1 MVVAVVYCSREN
13 QMHTANILK
22 LMYILLIYTGLA
34 EGDLNLFRVL
44 AVLIILLCIFF
55 LVPQVIPIW
64 IFHSRHTMTAVTF
77 AFIRFLSIV
86 LTIIFVFGFAN
97 DCWCAPPWQWQI
109 GALAVFLAYILFIL
123 QLGGMPYF
131 GVYIHMLVNIVI
143 TFVKLVF
150 LPFFLI
156 LSFAIPFYMLFVR
169 DRGAMQV
176 GLDEVSFGSLWL
188 KSLFPNRLNRSQT
201 LQGLFSR

>member
-1 MVVAVVYCSREN
+1 
-13 QMHTANILK
+13 
-22 LMYILLIYTGLA
+22 MYILLIYTGLA

-169 DRGAMQV
+169 ERGAMQV

-188 KSLFPNRLNRSQT
+188 KILFPNRLNRSQT

>member
-13 QMHTANILK
+13 QMHTANKIDV
-22 LMYILLIYTGLA
+22 LLIYTGLA

-86 LTIIFVFGFAN
+86 LTIIFVSGFAN

-143 TFVKLVF
+143 TFVELVF

-169 DRGAMQV
+169 ERGAMQV
-176 GLDEVSFGSLWL
+176 GLDEMSFGSLWL
-188 KSLFPNRLNRSQT
+188 KILFPNRLNRSQT

>member
-1 MVVAVVYCSREN
+1 MCIAAERIKCTRKIDVYTTYIHRTCGRGPKSVPGAGCSDN
-13 QMHTANILK
+13 SPV
-22 LMYILLIYTGLA
+22 YILPRTTSHSHL
-34 EGDLNLFRVL
+34 D
-44 AVLIILLCIFF
+44 
-55 LVPQVIPIW
+55 IPIW

-123 QLGGMPYF
+123 QLGGMPSF

-169 DRGAMQV
+169 ERERCHAGWS
-176 GLDEVSFGSLWL
+176 G
-188 KSLFPNRLNRSQT
+188 RSVVWI
-201 LQGLFSR
+201 SMA

>member
-1 MVVAVVYCSREN
+1 
-13 QMHTANILK
+13 
-22 LMYILLIYTGLA
+22 
-34 EGDLNLFRVL
+34 VL

-55 LVPQVIPIW
+55 LVPQVIPIR

-86 LTIIFVFGFAN
+86 LTIIFVSGFAN
-97 DCWCAPPWQWQI
+97 DCWCAPSWQWQI

-169 DRGAMQV
+169 ERGAMQIEPFSNPARAIFKV
-176 GLDEVSFGSLWL
+176 IFRLWEKWISTPSLKTESSSMLLWL
-188 KSLFPNRLNRSQT
+188 DSSSSHL
-201 LQGLFSR
+201 

>member
-1 MVVAVVYCSREN
+1 
-13 QMHTANILK
+13 
-22 LMYILLIYTGLA
+22 MYILLIYTGLA

-55 LVPQVIPIW
+55 LVPQVIPIL

-109 GALAVFLAYILFIL
+109 GALAVFLAYILLIL

-131 GVYIHMLVNIVI
+131 GSIY
-143 TFVKLVF
+143 TCW
-150 LPFFLI
+150 LI
-156 LSFAIPFYMLFVR
+156 LS
-169 DRGAMQV
+169 
-176 GLDEVSFGSLWL
+176 
-188 KSLFPNRLNRSQT
+188 
-201 LQGLFSR
+201 